1 MQELSPQEIAHVSGG
16 HYDGG
21 SFFDTLGNLIEIAGK
36 GAETIGNT
44 LTFGL
49 LSPIGSAAYG
59 VGEVLTTAAVN
70 LGNSLLNLFGIPA
83 KHY

>member
-21 SFFDTLGNLIEIAGK
+21 SLFDTLGNLIEIAGK
-36 GAETIGNT
+36 GAE
-44 LTFGL
+44 TFGL

>member
-21 SFFDTLGNLIEIAGK
+21 SLFDTLGNLIEIAGK

-49 LSPIGSAAYG
+49 LSSIGSAAYG

>member
-1 MQELSPQEIAHVSGG
+1 MQELNPQEIAHVSGG

-21 SFFDTLGNLIEIAGK
+21 SLFDTLGNLIEIAGK

-49 LSPIGSAAYG
+49 LSPISSAAYG